1 MLNHT
6 ILFNALLLL
15 GCASAEPAE
24 ERTAVVTDDGTTAAP
39 PPGKGFPLA
48 GLQIMFY
55 NVENLYDTEDDPA
68 TDDKDFLPGSEQD
81 WTPERLSKKL
91 QHLAEAVS
99 MAGGEPPVFLGLAE
113 VENRKVVER
122 LASETAL
129 KAANYGVVHQDSP
142 DERGIDV
149 ALLFD
154 QDIFKLIRFEALNVP
169 LPDDDRTRDILHGE
183 FTTQGHTFHVFVNH
197 WPSRREGQQKS
208 EPKRMAAAHVL
219 KEALAKIPDAA
230 TTHVIIMGDFNDTP
244 TDRSIQE
251 GLGATCT
258 NASTGLVD
266 LMCVDQPAG
275 HGSHQ
280 YDSHWD
286 YLDQFIVGGELT
298 THVKEAKALWDD
310 RLLFKHPKYGLSPDK
325 TYSGRSYKGGYS
337 DHLPIV
343 LRFN

>member
-15 GCASAEPAE
+15 GCAAAQPADEP
-24 ERTAVVTDDGTTAAP
+24 VVVNDTSTGTSR
-39 PPGKGFPLA
+39 PGKGFPLK
-48 GLQIMFY
+48 GEHIMFY
-55 NVENLYDTEDDPA
+55 NVENLFDTEYDA
-68 TDDKDFLPGSEQD
+68 TINDRDFTPDSEQQ
-81 WTPERLSKKL
+81 WTPERLTTKL
-91 QHLAEAVS
+91 DHLAEAIGF
-99 MAGGEPPVFLGLAE
+99 AGKEPPVLLGVCE
-113 VENRKVVER
+113 VENKAVIER
-122 LASETAL
+122 LANETSL
-129 KAANYGVVHQDSP
+129 KAAHYQVVHYDSP

-149 ALLFD
+149 GLLFD
-154 QDIFKLIRFEALNVP
+154 QDIFKLVKSEALNVP
-169 LPDDDRTRDILHGE
+169 LEDDRTRDILHAELTAG
-183 FTTQGHTFHVFVNH
+183 GHVFHVFVNH

-208 EPKRMAAAHVL
+208 EPKRMAAARVL
-219 KEALAKIPDAA
+219 KEALAAIPQAP

-251 GLGATCT
+251 GLGAKCANT
-258 NASTGLVD
+258 STGLVD
-266 LMCVDQPAG
+266 LMCVDQPTG

-280 YDSHWD
+280 YDGHWD
-286 YLDQFIVGGELT
+286 YLDQFIISGDLT